1 MKYSKKPLLHGLLF
15 AIAATIFLY
24 ILNGEFS
31 YAGIIGGFVW
41 VASALIIPV
50 KEDN

>member
-15 AIAATIFLY
+15 AIVATAFLY
-24 ILNGEFS
+24 FLNGEFS
-31 YAGIIGGFVW
+31 YAGIIGGVVW

-50 KEDN
+50 KDSN